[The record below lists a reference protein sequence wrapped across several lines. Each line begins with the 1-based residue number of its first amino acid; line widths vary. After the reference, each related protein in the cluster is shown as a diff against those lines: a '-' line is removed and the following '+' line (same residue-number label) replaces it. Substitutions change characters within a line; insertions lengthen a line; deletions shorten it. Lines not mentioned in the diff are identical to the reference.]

1 MFYKVLMVLGLM
13 FGFSPFSVGEIY
25 TIEDTFDGCE
35 HGKFYPLTNGE
46 YLRCDSYK
54 YFYKYRPKV
63 IADGNRVIA
72 IDEREVRG
80 TIVEGQTLLTNIDGE
95 WEGCNF
101 DVHKLTNGMYL
112 VCSSYF
118 YEYAYM
124 PSVEILVI
132 NGQVEAVF
140 INDEAK
146 DGVSVV
152 AQ

>member
-1 MFYKVLMVLGLM
+1 MFYKVVMVLGLM

-35 HGKFYPLTNGE
+35 HGKFYPLTNGK

-118 YEYAYM
+118 YQYAYM

-132 NGQVEAVF
+132 NGQVEAVL

>member
-35 HGKFYPLTNGE
+35 HGKFYPLTNGK

-80 TIVEGQTLLTNIDGE
+80 TIVEGKTLLTNIDGE

-132 NGQVEAVF
+132 NGQVEAVL
-140 INDEAK
+140 INGEAK
-146 DGVSVV
+146 DGVAVV
-152 AQ
+152 AP

>member
-1 MFYKVLMVLGLM
+1 MFYKFLMITALTL
-13 FGFSPFSVGEIY
+13 GFSSVGFAEIY
-25 TIEDTFDGCE
+25 TIENEFDGCE
-35 HGKFYPLTNGE
+35 HGELYPLTNGK

-54 YFYKYRPKV
+54 YFYKYRPQV

-80 TIVEGQTLLTNIDGE
+80 TIVEGQSLRTNIDGE

-101 DVHKLTNGMYL
+101 DVHELTNGMFL

-132 NGQVEAVF
+132 NGQVEAVL
-140 INDEAK
+140 INGEAK
-146 DGVSVV
+146 DGVAVV
-152 AQ
+152 AP

>member
-1 MFYKVLMVLGLM
+1 VFYKFLTIAALTL
-13 FGFSPFSVGEIY
+13 GFSSVGVAEIY
-25 TIEDTFDGCE
+25 TIEDEFDGCE
-35 HGKFYPLTNGE
+35 HGKFYPLTNGK

-95 WEGCNF
+95 WEGCDF

-132 NGQVEAVF
+132 NGQVEAVL
-140 INDEAK
+140 IDGEAK